1 MVKGHKE
8 LKGPHKDSRFEV
20 KQLMDCGANSQCH
33 MRLGAFENQ
42 RGDLKNSLSW
52 DQFLLSY
59 LVVVSYENLELK
71 KELGLRFQIIG

>member
-1 MVKGHKE
+1 
-8 LKGPHKDSRFEV
+8 
-20 KQLMDCGANSQCH
+20 